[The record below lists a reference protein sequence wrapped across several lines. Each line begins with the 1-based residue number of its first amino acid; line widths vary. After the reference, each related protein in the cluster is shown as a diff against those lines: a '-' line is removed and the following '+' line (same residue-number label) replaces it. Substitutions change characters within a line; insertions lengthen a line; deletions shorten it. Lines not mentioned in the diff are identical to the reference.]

1 MAWFAAKPDLDQLVK
16 EHYAGLYRFAFRLSG
31 RPSEAEDLTQEAF
44 CQAQTK
50 LHQLRDAA
58 AARGWLFAILRNAYL
73 HRLRSMKGVR
83 LVSLDDIGEVPERID
98 FELPEVDSAQLQRAL
113 DQLPESFRTPVV
125 LFYFEDF
132 TYREIAEQM
141 QVPVGTVMSRL
152 ARAKE
157 HLRTRLAESALVA
170 DGALEGEASS

>member
-1 MAWFAAKPDLDQLVK
+1 MAWFAAKSDLDRLVT
-16 EHYAGLYRFAFRLSG
+16 EHYAALYRFAFRLTG
-31 RPSEAEDLTQEAF
+31 RVGEAEDLTQEAF
-44 CQAQTK
+44 CQAQAK
-50 LHQLRDAA
+50 LHQLREAG

-83 LVSLDDIGEVPERID
+83 LVSLDDLGEVPDRDD
-98 FELPEVDSAQLQRAL
+98 FELPEIDSAQLQRAL
-113 DQLPESFRTPVV
+113 DLLPESFRTPVV

-157 HLRTRLAESALVA
+157 HLRDRLSEPALVA
-170 DGALEGEASS
+170 DAIGDGEEAS

>member
-1 MAWFAAKPDLDQLVK
+1 MAWFAAKPDVDRLVK
-16 EHYAGLYRFAFRLSG
+16 EHYASLYRFAFRLSG
-31 RPSEAEDLTQEAF
+31 RAGEAEDLTQEAF
-44 CQAQTK
+44 CQAQSK

-58 AARGWLFAILRNAYL
+58 AARGWLFAILRNVYL

-83 LVSLDDIGEVPERID
+83 LVSLDDMGEIPDRDD
-98 FELPEVDSAQLQRAL
+98 FELPEVDSVQLQQAL

-157 HLRTRLAESALVA
+157 HLRNRLTESALFA
-170 DGALEGEASS
+170 EAEEAS

>member
-1 MAWFAAKPDLDQLVK
+1 MAWFAAKPDLDRLVK
-16 EHYAGLYRFAFRLSG
+16 EHYAPLYRFAFRLSG
-31 RPSEAEDLTQEAF
+31 RAGEAEDLTQEAF
-44 CQAQTK
+44 CQAQSK

-73 HRLRSMKGVR
+73 HRLRLMKGIRV
-83 LVSLDDIGEVPERID
+83 VPIDDVGEIPDRDD
-98 FELPEVDSAQLQRAL
+98 FELPEVDSVQLQRAL

-132 TYREIAEQM
+132 SYREIAEQM
-141 QVPVGTVMSRL
+141 QVPIGTVMSRL

-157 HLRTRLAESALVA
+157 HLRNGLAESALVA
-170 DGALEGEASS
+170 DAEEAS